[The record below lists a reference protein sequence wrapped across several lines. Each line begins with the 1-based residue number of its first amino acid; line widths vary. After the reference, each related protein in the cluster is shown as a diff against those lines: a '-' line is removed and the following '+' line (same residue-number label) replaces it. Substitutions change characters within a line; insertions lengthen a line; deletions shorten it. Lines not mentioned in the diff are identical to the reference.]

1 MRKRATASD
10 DLPAPVRPTTPTRVR
25 GAIANESDAKT
36 GRCAEA
42 YFIATSSKTIAP
54 SAGHLGTAKAG
65 LRDDVGVDVLAARDD
80 ARDGRGRTPT
90 AVQGVGFSGVGV
102 RDATDEWRFVAR
114 ARRADVDQGEG
125 DDRGEGAICGARS
138 GADGACCARRLGVR
152 R

>member
-1 MRKRATASD
+1 MLSPGAAIARR
-10 DLPAPVRPTTPTRVR
+10 RVR
-25 GAIANESDAKT
+25 EGGDRVEIFELVRVLLRDAELLELR
-36 GRCAEA
+36 G
-42 YFIATSSKTIAP
+42 
-54 SAGHLGTAKAG
+54 G